1 MAKPSKK
8 AAQTVAKPKPKAK
21 PKTKPQAKNKA
32 AVVVAPVTLT
42 APPVPV
48 APLAY
53 KGIKTLAFDVGGSG
67 LKASIL
73 NEKGEMLTA
82 RVRVETP
89 KPCPP
94 PVLLERFKHLIEQLP
109 PFDRISVGFPGVV
122 RHGRTL
128 TGVNLDPKGWQGY
141 DLQNALHKITG
152 KPVVVINDADMQ
164 GLGAIKGKGVELV
177 LTLGTGLGSALFEDG
192 RLAPHL
198 ELAHIPFRNGETY
211 EEQLGNRAYK
221 EVGKRRWNKRVKLAI
236 DHFRRLTYFDKLYL
250 GGGNAENVS
259 FKLSQDIEIVSN
271 TLGMRGGIWVWRDPN
286 LTDGIAKG

>member
-1 MAKPSKK
+1 MAKTTKK
-8 AAQTVAKPKPKAK
+8 AATTVAKTKLKTSPKA
-21 PKTKPQAKNKA
+21 TRKA
-32 AVVVAPVTLT
+32 AAPAVVA
-42 APPVPV
+42 APPAVAAPVVP
-48 APLAY
+48 LSY
-53 KGIKTLAFDVGGSG
+53 KGIKTLAFDIGGSG

-73 NEKGEMLTA
+73 DEKGQMLTA

-94 PVLLERFKHLIEQLP
+94 RVLLDHFKELIAKLP

-141 DLQNALHKITG
+141 DLQSALNKLTG
-152 KPVVVINDADMQ
+152 KPVIVINDADMQ

-259 FKLSQDIEIVSN
+259 FNLGTDIEIVSN